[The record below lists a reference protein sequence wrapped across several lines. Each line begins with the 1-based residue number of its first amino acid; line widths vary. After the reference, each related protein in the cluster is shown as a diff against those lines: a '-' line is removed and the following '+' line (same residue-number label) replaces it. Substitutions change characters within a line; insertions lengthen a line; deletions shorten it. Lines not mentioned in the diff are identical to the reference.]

1 MIMMDMQVQ
10 NLWRE
15 SLSTMGTENI
25 CSHLE
30 VNNRML
36 FTTMGTSSSLD
47 QMAQTNNPGL
57 ETKEA
62 RPMEDLQVL
71 DHLLAK
77 VLALEI

>member
-1 MIMMDMQVQ
+1 
-10 NLWRE
+10 
-15 SLSTMGTENI
+15 MGTENI

-36 FTTMGTSSSLD
+36 FTTTGTSSSPD
-47 QMAQTNNPGL
+47 QMAQTSSPGL

-62 RPMEDLQVL
+62 RLMEDLQVL